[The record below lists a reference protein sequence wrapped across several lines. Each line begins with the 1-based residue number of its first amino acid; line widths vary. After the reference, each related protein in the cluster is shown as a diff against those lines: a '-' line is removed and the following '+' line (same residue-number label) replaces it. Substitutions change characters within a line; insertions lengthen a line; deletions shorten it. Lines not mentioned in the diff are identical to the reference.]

1 MKPSVLLYI
10 FLSTTYTFSQGNI
23 DGFFKSKGQL
33 DLAFSASFSASKR
46 YLLIQESETKISRS
60 QAIVST
66 FGIYGLT
73 DNWSVIVS
81 LPLINLELQDAS
93 VFTKYKLAHCTSKN
107 GELTLVPAV
116 GISFPMSKYD
126 TETPQ
131 AIGQRATVVQPKLL
145 LQYKHLKNWF
155 IQAQGGYN
163 YAIDPVPSAFVA
175 STKVGYIYEKWYFD
189 IWADYQYGIGGEDY
203 EGALS
208 FRELGVS
215 YAKLGGVI
223 YRNIGDSSGVFFNG
237 SYIFSGR
244 NIGQAFYL
252 STGYVLK
259 L

>member
-1 MKPSVLLYI
+1 MKPTVLLYI

-33 DLAFSASFSASKR
+33 DLAFSASFSASKH
-46 YLLIQESETKISRS
+46 YLMRQDKIEVPRS
-60 QAIVST
+60 QGIISA

-73 DNWSVIVS
+73 DNWSVIVG

-93 VFTKYKLAHCTSKN
+93 VFTKYKLAHCDSKN
-107 GELTLVPAV
+107 GEFTLAPAV

-126 TETPQ
+126 TETAQ
-131 AIGQRATVVQPKLL
+131 AIGQRATVVQSKLL

-155 IQAQGGYN
+155 IQVQGGYN
-163 YAIDPVPSAFVA
+163 YAIDPVPSAFAA
-175 STKVGYIYEKWYFD
+175 SIKVGYIYEKWYFD

-203 EGALS
+203 QEGRD
-208 FRELGVS
+208 FRDLGVS
-215 YAKLGGVI
+215 FAKLGGVI

-252 STGYVLK
+252 STGCVLK

>member
-33 DLAFSASFSASKR
+33 DLAFSASFSASKH
-46 YLLIQESETKISRS
+46 YLMRQDKIEIPRS

-107 GELTLVPAV
+107 GELTLAPAV

-126 TETPQ
+126 PETPQ